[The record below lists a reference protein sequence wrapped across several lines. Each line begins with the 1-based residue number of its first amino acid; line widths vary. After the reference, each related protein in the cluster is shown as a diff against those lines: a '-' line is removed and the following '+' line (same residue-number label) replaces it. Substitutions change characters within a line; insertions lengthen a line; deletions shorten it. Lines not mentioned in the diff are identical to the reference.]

1 MQDEAGFESRWWP
14 GRAKAALEVDL
25 GFETRQILAGV
36 APVLVPSIMN
46 PALLLVVVLARIKP
60 FEVVVVVAVIVL
72 LAVVEAGDPPLVRT
86 PVMVPVHAAPFEQQA
101 T

>member
-1 MQDEAGFESRWWP
+1 M
-14 GRAKAALEVDL
+14 K
-25 GFETRQILAGV
+25 
-36 APVLVPSIMN
+36 

-60 FEVVVVVAVIVL
+60 FEVVVLVAVIVS
-72 LAVVEAGDPPLVRT
+72 LAAVETGGPPLVRT